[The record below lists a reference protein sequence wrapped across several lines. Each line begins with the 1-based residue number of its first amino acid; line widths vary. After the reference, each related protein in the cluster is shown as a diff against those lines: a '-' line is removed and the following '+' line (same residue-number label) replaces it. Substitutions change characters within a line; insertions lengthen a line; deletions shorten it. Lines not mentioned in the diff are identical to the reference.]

1 MSFSSTAG
9 HTAPEIHTVTAWHEA
24 LNAGDVE
31 RLLKLSHSDVV
42 VGGPRGRGH
51 GAQLL
56 REWVDRANIHLEPG
70 RMFHEADTVVV
81 EQEAEWP
88 STQAGESN
96 SARTV
101 ASVFV
106 VNDGLV
112 VRVVRYPN
120 VTKALRAADLD
131 ESHEQGPE

>member
-1 MSFSSTAG
+1 
-9 HTAPEIHTVTAWHEA
+9 
-24 LNAGDVE
+24 L
-31 RLLKLSHSDVV
+31 
-42 VGGPRGRGH
+42 
-51 GAQLL
+51 
-56 REWVDRANIHLEPG
+56 
-70 RMFHEADTVVV
+70 FHEADTVVV
-81 EQEAEWP
+81 EQEAEWRP
-88 STQAGESN
+88 TQNGESN

-120 VTKALRAADLD
+120 VTEALRAADLD